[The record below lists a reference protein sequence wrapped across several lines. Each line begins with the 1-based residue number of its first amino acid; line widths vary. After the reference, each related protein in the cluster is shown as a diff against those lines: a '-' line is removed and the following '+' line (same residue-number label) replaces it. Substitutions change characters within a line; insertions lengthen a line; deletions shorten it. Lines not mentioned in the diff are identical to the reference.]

1 MTRKKQQQIM
11 AIAKR
16 IKALRLDMGLTQH
29 QAADIIAKA
38 SGKPCSQTLV
48 CQIELGNKYIS
59 QAQEERFI
67 TALKNHPLIA

>member
-16 IKALRLDMGLTQH
+16 IKALRLAMGLTQH
-29 QAADIIAKA
+29 QAAEIIAKA

-59 QAQEERFI
+59 EAQEIRFI

>member
-11 AIAKR
+11 EKAKR
-16 IKALRLDMGLTQH
+16 IKALRLSKNLTQH
-29 QAADIIAKA
+29 QAAAIITLA

-48 CQIELGNKYIS
+48 SQIELGNKYIS
-59 QAQEERFI
+59 EAQEIRFI

>member
-1 MTRKKQQQIM
+1 
-11 AIAKR
+11 
-16 IKALRLDMGLTQH
+16 MGLTQH

>member
-1 MTRKKQQQIM
+1 MN
-11 AIAKR
+11 
-16 IKALRLDMGLTQH
+16 LTQH

-48 CQIELGNKYIS
+48 SQIELGNKYIS
-59 QAQEERFI
+59 EAQELRFI